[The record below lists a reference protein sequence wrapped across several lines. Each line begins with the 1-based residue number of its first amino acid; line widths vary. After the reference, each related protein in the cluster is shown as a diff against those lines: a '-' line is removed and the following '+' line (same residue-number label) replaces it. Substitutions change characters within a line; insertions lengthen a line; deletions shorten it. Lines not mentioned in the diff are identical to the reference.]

1 MLGIFPCPKNHK
13 EREKKRGKEKKKTK
27 PTTMKKKG
35 KLIKIPAL

>member
-13 EREKKRGKEKKKTK
+13 GREKKRGKKKNK
-27 PTTMKKKG
+27 PTTTKKKG